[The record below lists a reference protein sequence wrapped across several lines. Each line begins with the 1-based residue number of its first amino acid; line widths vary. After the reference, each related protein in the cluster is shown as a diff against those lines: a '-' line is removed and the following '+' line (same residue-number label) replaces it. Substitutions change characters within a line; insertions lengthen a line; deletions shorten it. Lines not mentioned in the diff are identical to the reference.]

1 MSSSHLNN
9 WRQSRC
15 FSTVRNNEWD
25 QLIYLHMQIMR
36 RKKRRC
42 LVASEE
48 SNGVLENNKPTASFV
63 EQNISI
69 YVDVRRVQFH
79 DSQRNFSWTA
89 EFVVKCAGRRPR
101 FSARKL
107 FESFQWI
114 FLKKYW
120 RTSGYCIDCPYVWR
134 RKWGRC
140 GYKTLHS
147 SDVDMPTRIDATATV
162 VVVQFPHEHWHSRT
176 WESVSTTTYI
186 IGFLLFNQRIHRLRY
201 LPVNVGFNFRN
212 FSS

>member
-1 MSSSHLNN
+1 
-9 WRQSRC
+9 
-15 FSTVRNNEWD
+15 
-25 QLIYLHMQIMR
+25 MQIMR

-48 SNGVLENNKPTASFV
+48 SNGVLENNKATASFV

-107 FESFQWI
+107 FESFQ
-114 FLKKYW
+114 
-120 RTSGYCIDCPYVWR
+120 
-134 RKWGRC
+134 
-140 GYKTLHS
+140 
-147 SDVDMPTRIDATATV
+147 
-162 VVVQFPHEHWHSRT
+162 
-176 WESVSTTTYI
+176 
-186 IGFLLFNQRIHRLRY
+186 
-201 LPVNVGFNFRN
+201 
-212 FSS
+212 